1 MLEPTPR
8 SPAPQPRCADRPA
21 FERLAAEF
29 AEIPLLL
36 ADPPDAPAAGDELP
50 FGATFDG
57 TNGDDTIARV
67 ERTLSRLEELA
78 ELLTLEDDY
87 EPAALEYALPR
98 AFRLSIVIPVYN
110 EERTI
115 GRLLA
120 RVAAVPIPKEVIVV
134 DDASTDG
141 TAHVLRALDRAR
153 GVHVI
158 FKPHN
163 EGKGAALR
171 TGLRRV
177 SGDVV
182 VVQDADLEY
191 DPRDIVRLIRPIVEG
206 RADVVYGSR
215 FLGDEPQD
223 PSFIHRTG
231 NALLIW
237 ASNVTTGLALTDME
251 TCYKAFRRDVIRSFE
266 IQQNRFGFEPE
277 VTAKLARRKCRFAE
291 VPIAYAARSYADGK
305 KIGPADL
312 ASALWCIARYGVC
325 D

>member
-1 MLEPTPR
+1 MPQPSPR
-8 SPAPQPRCADRPA
+8 SIVPGKPGSERP
-21 FERLAAEF
+21 AAEF

-36 ADPPDAPAAGDELP
+36 DDPPVATADA
-50 FGATFDG
+50 ATGQEEILHDRFDS
-57 TNGDDTIARV
+57 DDTIARV
-67 ERTLSRLEELA
+67 ERALSRLEELA
-78 ELLTLEDDY
+78 DMLTLEDDY
-87 EPAALEYALPR
+87 EPATLDFALPR
-98 AFRLSIVIPVYN
+98 NFRLSIVIPVYN

-120 RVAAVPIPKEVIVV
+120 RVAAVPIPKEVIVI
-134 DDASTDG
+134 DDSSTDG
-141 TAHVLRALDRAR
+141 TGQVLRALDRAR

-171 TGLRRV
+171 TGLRRA

-215 FLGDEPQD
+215 FLDEAPQG
-223 PSFIHRTG
+223 SSALHRAG
-231 NALLIW
+231 NGLLTW
-237 ASNVTTGLALTDME
+237 ASNVTTGLTLTDME
-251 TCYKAFRRDVIRSFE
+251 TCYKAFRRDAIRGFE

-291 VPIAYAARSYADGK
+291 VPISYAARSYAEGK
-305 KIGPADL
+305 KIGLADL